1 MNFLPKAG
9 WSIFAILVLGLLSPA
24 DTSAADADELRQ
36 MYVRFLSKK
45 GWSPKVDEDG
55 DVVFKTGDKT
65 YFIDVHEKDDEF
77 FMICLPN
84 IWPIES
90 ATERVDVLKSADAA
104 NAKTMM
110 AKVYTKSNNVWI
122 SVETFLADPR
132 DFEGVFDRAF
142 SAIKTATD
150 NFVAGMK

>member
-1 MNFLPKAG
+1 M
-9 WSIFAILVLGLLSPA
+9 
-24 DTSAADADELRQ
+24 RQ
-36 MYVRFLSKK
+36 MYVRFLDRK
-45 GWSPKVDEDG
+45 GWNPRVDEDG
-55 DVVFKTGDKT
+55 DVVFKTDGKT
-65 YFIDVHEKDDEF
+65 YFIDVHEKDEEF

-90 ATERVDVLKSADAA
+90 ATERVQVLKAADTT

-110 AKVYTKSNNVWI
+110 AKVYTKTNNVWI

-142 SAIKTATD
+142 SAIQTATEG
-150 NFVAGMK
+150 FVKEMK